1 MIHPSSDPSFA
12 ATNARTT
19 DESVATASSYPPA
32 TAATRAPA
40 ASPRYPPRRCGS
52 LHSACSGSRWTT
64 YLAGPL
70 PLGRDLREPRGTLLW
85 RLPAGLLLANSGCS
99 RWAPFTCFRDT
110 WWLTETAAVVGT
122 TVEGRSYLDVNWRAS
137 RHGQN

>member
-40 ASPRYPPRRCGS
+40 ASPRYPPRRCGP

-70 PLGRDLREPRGTLLW
+70 PLGCALREPRGTLLW
-85 RLPAGLLLANSGCS
+85 WLPGRLVLSKMVVVHDGHLSSVSGTFGGHFS
-99 RWAPFTCFRDT
+99 
-110 WWLTETAAVVGT
+110 L
-122 TVEGRSYLDVNWRAS
+122 RAE
-137 RHGQN
+137 